1 MKHLT
6 ATDFYRYIQC
16 PHWPYWELYGDKTD
30 RRPLT
35 AEQEKRM
42 ADGLTH
48 EREIVAEQFGEAF
61 TVTTMQEDGAKETL
75 ELMRQGVPI
84 IYQGTLMDGDWSGRP
99 DILERING
107 KSKLG
112 DWYYVPLDVKRSHEL
127 KKEHKAQLM
136 FYAVLLERIQGV
148 FPSHPA
154 ILNADGERIGFDAAA
169 FELDFRDLLHE
180 LERIR
185 EGEMPAP
192 VYRKSCEDTSPWGK
206 ACFRLAYERRDIA
219 LLFNV
224 DIRKL
229 KALRSLGVTTIDD
242 AARLNPEALEGQ
254 APGLTLRGLEAVRRQ
269 AISLTTNSV
278 IIRDPFVDPTE
289 GVEIHFDI
297 ESHPPSDTDYLY
309 GFWFPNGERQGYHAI
324 VADKPEDER
333 KLWSEF
339 LEWLRTLPET
349 YTVWHYAAYEPT
361 RLMVMARRYETEHD
375 PHLLKFIGSFK
386 DLKEYVTDTAVF
398 PVYFYSLK
406 KIGQFLGFAWEGD
419 VKGGGE
425 SVTAYDDWL
434 KTGKRATLD
443 AIVQYNREDVRATAF
458 LLDWMRTYGRK
469 PLSYAPP
476 YPWTKP
482 N

>member
-6 ATDFYRYIQC
+6 ATDFRRYIQC
-16 PHWPYWELYGDKTD
+16 PHWPYWELFGDKDKD

-35 AEQEKRM
+35 SEEEKRM
-42 ADGLTH
+42 NDGLAH
-48 EREIVAEQFGEAF
+48 EREIVAAQFGEAF
-61 TVTTMQEDGAKETL
+61 TVTSMQEEGAKATL
-75 ELMRQGVPI
+75 ELMRQGVPV
-84 IYQGTLMDGDWSGRP
+84 IYQGTLMDGEWSGRP
-99 DILERING
+99 DILERMEG
-107 KSKLG
+107 KSRLG

-136 FYAVLLERIQGV
+136 FYAILLERIQGV

-154 ILNADGERIGFDAAA
+154 ILNSDGERIGFDAAS

-206 ACFRLAYERRDIA
+206 ACFRLAHDRRDIA
-219 LLFNV
+219 LLYNV

-229 KALRSLGVTTIDD
+229 KALRSLGILTIDD
-242 AARLNPEALEGQ
+242 AAKLDPETLEGQ

-269 AISLTTNSV
+269 AISLTTSSV
-278 IIRDPFVDPTE
+278 IVRDAFVDPTE
-289 GVEIHFDI
+289 GLEIHFDI
-297 ESHPPSDTDYLY
+297 ESYSPADVDYLY
-309 GFWFPNGERQGYHAI
+309 GFWIPSGERAGYHAI
-324 VADKPEDER
+324 VAERPEDER

-361 RLMVMARRYETEHD
+361 RLRVLARRYQTEAD
-375 PHLLKFIGSFK
+375 PHLLTFLASFK
-386 DLKEYVTDTAVF
+386 DLKEYVADTAVF

-406 KIGQFLGFAWEGD
+406 MIGKFLGFAWEGD

-425 SVTAYDDWL
+425 SVTAYEDWL
-434 KTGKRATLD
+434 KTGKRATLES
-443 AIVQYNREDVRATAF
+443 IIQYNRGDVQATAHV
-458 LLDWMRTYGRK
+458 LDWMRKYARK
-469 PLSYAPP
+469 QISYAPP
-476 YPWTKP
+476 YPWT
-482 N
+482 NV